1 MIKPVLYFLYL
12 VFSIELFPKNETEFY
27 LMIIV
32 FMMSN
37 AYYFLNCKHVEVIK
51 LDVKHWFSRQYIIT
65 KR

>member
-1 MIKPVLYFLYL
+1 
-12 VFSIELFPKNETEFY
+12 
-27 LMIIV
+27 MIIV
-32 FMMSN
+32 FMISN